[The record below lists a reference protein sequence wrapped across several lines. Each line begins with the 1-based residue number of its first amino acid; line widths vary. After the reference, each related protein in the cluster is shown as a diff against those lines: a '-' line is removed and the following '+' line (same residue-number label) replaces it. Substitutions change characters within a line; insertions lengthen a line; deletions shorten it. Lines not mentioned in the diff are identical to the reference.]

1 MDASTSKT
9 GPDGPDGPVVLP
21 PAAEPAAGGGRRLAR
36 SAGIIGIATAG
47 SRVLGLVRDQ
57 VLAYFFGAGN
67 DMDAF
72 NVAFRVPNLLRDLFA
87 EGAMTAAFVPTF
99 TRYLRL
105 HGREAAWRL
114 GNLVV
119 NTLAVVTV
127 ALVLLGIVF
136 AEPLVTLF
144 ASEYRAVPGKFELAV
159 SLARLTFP
167 FLTLVALA
175 AACMGMLNS
184 LRRFFVPAFSPAMFN
199 VGSIVT
205 VLALVPLFASAGV
218 RPIYA
223 VALGALVGGIAQ
235 ILIQWPQL
243 HREGYRYRPML
254 DARHPGLRE
263 VLVLMGPGTV
273 GLAAVQVNVLVN
285 TILATGE
292 GTGAVSWLNY
302 AFRLMYMPI
311 GLFGVSIATAA
322 LPAISTQAADNDVA
336 GMRGTVSS
344 GLRMMLMLNVPAT
357 VGLVVLAEP
366 IVALLFE
373 RGSFTATDTAA
384 TAAALTFYA
393 PGLIGYSAVK
403 IAVPTFYALRDAR
416 TPVVV
421 SALTV
426 LINIVLNVTLVRVLG
441 YRGLALGTA
450 LAAMFNAAVLLTLL
464 RGRLAGID
472 GARLAVAVS
481 KILAASVVMGTVAWA
496 AAWGLQAFSGG
507 TSLTDRLLVAFGAIG
522 AGMLA
527 LAVAARLLRVA
538 EFDDALKLVR
548 GRLLGGRASR

>member
-1 MDASTSKT
+1 MDASRPEIP
-9 GPDGPDGPVVLP
+9 GQ
-21 PAAEPAAGGGRRLAR
+21 PAVSPSPAEPAPAGGGSRLAR
-36 SAGIIGIATAG
+36 SAGIIGVATAG

-57 VLAYFFGAGN
+57 ILAYFFGAAD

-119 NTLAVVTV
+119 NTLVAVTLV
-127 ALVLLGIVF
+127 LVLLGMVF

-144 ASEYRAVPGKFELAV
+144 AREYREVPGKLQLAV
-159 SLARLTFP
+159 SLARIAFP
-167 FLTLVALA
+167 FLTLVAVA

-205 VLALVPLFASAGV
+205 VLTLVPVFSTLGI

-223 VALGALVGGIAQ
+223 VVFGALIGGAAQ
-235 ILIQWPQL
+235 ILIQLPQL
-243 HREGYRYRPML
+243 RREGYRYKPIL
-254 DARHPGLRE
+254 DLRHPGLRE
-263 VLVLMGPGTV
+263 IMILMGPGTI

-285 TILATGE
+285 TILATGQ

-322 LPAISTQAADNDVA
+322 LPSISARAAEDDLR
-336 GMRGTVSS
+336 GMRATVSS

-357 VGLVVLAEP
+357 VGLVVLAQP

-373 RGSFTATDTAA
+373 RGSFTPADTAA
-384 TAAALTFYA
+384 TAAALMFYA
-393 PGLIGYSAVK
+393 PGLVGYSAVK
-403 IAVPTFYALRDAR
+403 IAAPTFYALRDSR

-421 SALTV
+421 SGVTV
-426 LINIVLNVTLVRVLG
+426 GVNVVLNVLLVRVLG

-450 LAAMFNAAVLLTLL
+450 LAAIFNAGVLLALL

-472 GARLAVAVS
+472 GRRLAAAFG
-481 KILAASVVMGTVAWA
+481 KIVGASVAMGAVARVVA
-496 AAWGLQAFSGG
+496 SGLQTLVGG
-507 TSLTDRLLVAFGAIG
+507 ASLLDRSVVTFGAI
-522 AGMLA
+522 AAALAA
-527 LAVAARLLRVA
+527 LAVSARLLRIA
-538 EFDDALKLVR
+538 ELHDAVSLVR
-548 GRLLGGRASR
+548 GRLIGSRRAG